1 MIANHALYFYM
12 IFSIQFESLNKNIIL
27 LKEVSYKIVTNNI
40 ASNTTMILKIGGTVS
55 TSNIY
60 TSTSKSSSMTTFH
73 LNSPIQ

>member
-40 ASNTTMILKIGGTVS
+40 ASNTTSIFKIGG
-55 TSNIY
+55 IY
-60 TSTSKSSSMTTFH
+60 FQH
-73 LNSPIQ
+73 LHLHI